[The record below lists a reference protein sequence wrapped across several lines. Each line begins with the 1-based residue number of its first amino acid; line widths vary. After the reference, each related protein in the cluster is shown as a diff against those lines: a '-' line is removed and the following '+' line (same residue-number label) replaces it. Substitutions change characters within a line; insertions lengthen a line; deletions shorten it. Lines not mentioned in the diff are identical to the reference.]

1 MRIDG
6 AQIGFLAED
15 MDKVLPEVVGKDS
28 AGKPA
33 NIDYA
38 KRTSML
44 SKAIQQIWQDMQPVI
59 ARGAGREKSLD
70 AHQQQMD
77 TLHQEL
83 DAFAAE
89 CDKKEGKFF

>member
-15 MDKVLPEVVGKDS
+15 MDKMLPEVVGKDS

-38 KRTSML
+38 KLTSML
-44 SKAIQQIWQDMQPVI
+44 SKAIQQIWQNMQPVI
-59 ARGAGREKSLD
+59 ARVAGREKSLD